1 MNRRSLS
8 AESLNPKEEVSAVR
22 PSTDHPSSKSKVHDR
37 WTIIC
42 VIIASINILNGLW
55 MIVAPEH
62 WYYNLPAGVPEF
74 GPLNVHFIRDIGC
87 IFFLLG
93 IGLIVAGFYPSYRLS
108 LFTMNTMFY
117 LAHMLVHVHEVVSG
131 RVRLSMF
138 WVDLPG
144 VYIPALISLTLNIFM
159 IKQYRSNATVRYVRN

>member
-1 MNRRSLS
+1 MNRRSSS
-8 AESLNPKEEVSAVR
+8 AESLHSTRKSVR
-22 PSTDHPSSKSKVHDR
+22 KSNNSSSISKVYDR

-42 VIIASINILNGLW
+42 LIIASINILNGLW

-74 GPLNVHFIRDIGC
+74 GPVNVHFIRDIGC

-93 IGLIVAGFYPSYRLS
+93 IGLIFAAFYLSYRLP
-108 LFTMNTMFY
+108 LFTMNTGFY
-117 LAHMLVHVHEVVSG
+117 LLHMLVHVHEVVSG
-131 RVRLSMF
+131 RIRLSMF

-144 VYIPALISLTLNIFM
+144 VYIPAIISFILNIFI
-159 IKQYRSNATVRYVRN
+159 IKQFQKKRHDTIY

>member
-1 MNRRSLS
+1 MNRRSSS
-8 AESLNPKEEVSAVR
+8 AESLHSTRKSVR
-22 PSTDHPSSKSKVHDR
+22 KSNNSSSISKVYDR

-42 VIIASINILNGLW
+42 LVIASINILNGLW

-74 GPLNVHFIRDIGC
+74 GPVNVHFIRDIGC

-93 IGLIVAGFYPSYRLS
+93 IGLIFAAFYLSYRLP
-108 LFTMNTMFY
+108 LFTMNTGFY
-117 LAHMLVHVHEVVSG
+117 LLHMLVHVHEVVSG
-131 RVRLSMF
+131 RIRLSMF

-144 VYIPALISLTLNIFM
+144 VYIPAIISFILNIFI
-159 IKQYRSNATVRYVRN
+159 IKQFQKKRHDTIY

>member
-1 MNRRSLS
+1 MNRRSSS
-8 AESLNPKEEVSAVR
+8 AESLHSSRKSVR
-22 PSTDHPSSKSKVHDR
+22 KSNNSSSISKVYDR

-42 VIIASINILNGLW
+42 LIIASINILNGLW

-74 GPLNVHFIRDIGC
+74 GPVNVHFIRDIGC

-93 IGLIVAGFYPSYRLS
+93 IGLIFAAFYLSYRLP
-108 LFTMNTMFY
+108 LFTMNTGFY
-117 LAHMLVHVHEVVSG
+117 ILHMLVHVHEVVSG
-131 RVRLSMF
+131 RIRLSMF

-144 VYIPALISLTLNIFM
+144 VYIPAIISFILNIFI
-159 IKQYRSNATVRYVRN
+159 IKQFQKKRHDTIY

>member
-8 AESLNPKEEVSAVR
+8 AEALNTSEAPVR
-22 PSTDHPSSKSKVHDR
+22 KNRRFSSKSLTYDR

-42 VIIASINILNGLW
+42 LIIGSLNVLNGLW
-55 MIVAPEH
+55 MLIAPEH

-87 IFFLLG
+87 IFFL
-93 IGLIVAGFYPSYRLS
+93 IGVGNFIAAFYIQYRIALFTVATGFYVL
-108 LFTMNTMFY
+108 
-117 LAHMLVHVHEVVSG
+117 HMLVHVFEVVSG
-131 RVRLSMF
+131 RIRLSMF

-144 VYIPALISLTLNIFM
+144 VYIPTILFCILNVFM
-159 IKQYRSNATVRYVRN
+159 IKQHRNQSITQIIRN

>member
-1 MNRRSLS
+1 MNRRSSS
-8 AESLNPKEEVSAVR
+8 AESLHSTRKSVR
-22 PSTDHPSSKSKVHDR
+22 KSNNSSSISKVYDR

-42 VIIASINILNGLW
+42 LIIASINILNGLW

-74 GPLNVHFIRDIGC
+74 GPVNVHFIRDIGC

-93 IGLIVAGFYPSYRLS
+93 IGLIFAAFYLSYRLP
-108 LFTMNTMFY
+108 LFTMNTGFY
-117 LAHMLVHVHEVVSG
+117 ILHMLVHVHEVVSG
-131 RVRLSMF
+131 RIRLSMF

-144 VYIPALISLTLNIFM
+144 VYIPAIISFILNIFI
-159 IKQYRSNATVRYVRN
+159 IKQFQKKRHDTIY

>member
-8 AESLNPKEEVSAVR
+8 AESLR
-22 PSTDHPSSKSKVHDR
+22 SSKIPVRKSKYASSISKVYDR

-42 VIIASINILNGLW
+42 LVIASINILNALW
-55 MIVAPEH
+55 MLIAPEH

-74 GPLNVHFIRDIGC
+74 GPSNIHFIRDIGC

-93 IGLIVAGFYPSYRLS
+93 IGLIFAAFYLSYRLP
-108 LFTMNTMFY
+108 LFTMNTAFY
-117 LAHMLVHVHEVVSG
+117 VLHMLVHVHEVVSG
-131 RVRLSMF
+131 RIRLSMF

-144 VYIPALISLTLNIFM
+144 VYIPAVVFFILNIFM
-159 IKQYRSNATVRYVRN
+159 IKQFQNKKRDTIY